1 MTRGDRNSGLGASG
15 DAFGFG
21 RMDLMSGP
29 YGLPALGK
37 LSEDLSRQHTD
48 LPMRLPGWSGG
59 WKEFAVLAEKLLD
72 EMQVSLAQADA
83 SKKSKDSALKK
94 FLNRILAM
102 PCNVQRGLF
111 ELLAGHVVRLEDAD
125 RRDGLLDR
133 GVVSLNHNSR
143 WGRLQKVEEVG
154 SELLKGADLSL
165 RKLRLDRG
173 LDFEAA
179 KQWLEAAAADEEH
192 DAQGF
197 YLRPLEQSHPEVVL
211 ALRRRRAAARGGMV
225 VTYTLIYPHVGP
237 SANLVGQVCT
247 LSRLKA
253 SALWMVPLEEAAP
266 LWHKQYDRSATQ
278 CVHIQ
283 RGRSC
288 GNEHCRAGLRCLEET
303 MLTGQIL
310 AHWDVLTG
318 LLRQTSLVRCELDNG
333 AALVGFLV
341 PTDSVRIMRDTFE
354 QRAEMQKTNQR
365 KVAEMQRTMKGRD
378 RPEQRGPRALKEK
391 RHQKLRAK
399 DVLEVGSDGDE
410 SPALSSSS
418 ESGAY
423 MGQARW
429 LPAPAWPSGIPPA
442 ANAVASEPPAK
453 RQRQSLGGSV
463 VLSSDSDD
471 DLLLGVST
479 PARAQGGI
487 PLDEIQDVEMQPTAS
502 SSVPPSRDR
511 DVQLQPGESVD
522 LESHASAA
530 ASSSRTS
537 GVWRQRPTVQL
548 PGLTLQL
555 TLLLWA
561 PRFGSSSRK
570 QMRGRSKEGAPAR
583 SPRIAANPVLVVVG
597 TSPKE
602 TDDLEKTSRGASSVV
617 LSYNADDEI
626 GTMDSSRARTIL
638 EESHGSSVCTL
649 GNALKMLGVL
659 AFVAVGMVVA
669 AVLGKQMVQVAEY
682 LDSLGIAAHAL
693 ILVLFLWSG
702 FPIGPSW
709 SFLCAIAGF
718 AFGWY
723 GVLDAMAGTQISA
736 TVNFYASRYLIAA
749 WAQRKIHGLES
760 KKRLY
765 LMAAKSV
772 MEMPRSGMLML
783 M

>member
-1 MTRGDRNSGLGASG
+1 MSGRSSCSFKDPITGEVRSELRKGPVSTRTSSGGDRLDSVNIAEQRAFQRGEKLFAVITEAASAGISLHSDRRELRPGAPPPRPRRMICLELPWAADKAVQQLGRVHRSNQLHPPAFTCVVTDLAGEARFVSAVTKRLTQLGAMTRGDRNSGLGASG

-179 KQWLEAAAADEEH
+179 KQLLEAAAADEEH

-237 SANLVGQVCT
+237 SANLDGQVCT

-310 AHWDVLTG
+310 AHWDVLSG

-418 ESGAY
+418 ES
-423 MGQARW
+423 
-429 LPAPAWPSGIPPA
+429 
-442 ANAVASEPPAK
+442 
-453 RQRQSLGGSV
+453 
-463 VLSSDSDD
+463 
-471 DLLLGVST
+471 
-479 PARAQGGI
+479 
-487 PLDEIQDVEMQPTAS
+487 
-502 SSVPPSRDR
+502 
-511 DVQLQPGESVD
+511 
-522 LESHASAA
+522 
-530 ASSSRTS
+530 
-537 GVWRQRPTVQL
+537 
-548 PGLTLQL
+548 
-555 TLLLWA
+555 
-561 PRFGSSSRK
+561 
-570 QMRGRSKEGAPAR
+570 
-583 SPRIAANPVLVVVG
+583 
-597 TSPKE
+597 
-602 TDDLEKTSRGASSVV
+602 
-617 LSYNADDEI
+617 
-626 GTMDSSRARTIL
+626 
-638 EESHGSSVCTL
+638 
-649 GNALKMLGVL
+649 
-659 AFVAVGMVVA
+659 
-669 AVLGKQMVQVAEY
+669 
-682 LDSLGIAAHAL
+682 
-693 ILVLFLWSG
+693 
-702 FPIGPSW
+702 
-709 SFLCAIAGF
+709 
-718 AFGWY
+718 
-723 GVLDAMAGTQISA
+723 
-736 TVNFYASRYLIAA
+736 
-749 WAQRKIHGLES
+749 
-760 KKRLY
+760 
-765 LMAAKSV
+765 
-772 MEMPRSGMLML
+772 
-783 M
+783 